1 MRYDRN
7 CAWDKIIG
15 RLKWNKEILILFLP
29 VWLPYLGIDPGMLP
43 TSGYGLTYVRIHAL
57 LHEWLNASS
66 CSLWLL
72 STQWNA
78 ADDTDKDIFDKLYQ
92 VIFRPPW
99 YNVIIIL
106 TNARSTF
113 SASSR
118 EMKCEKSVD
127 FYKQIGTLFANKS
140 TTDYGK
146 CLLFLCQAND
156 LCTTDIH
163 FPANLTSSSSLT
175 TGDLDQDL
183 VGRFGPPQNN
193 HGFHRNPPPYPD
205 PDSDAIEFI
214 STAPPPQQ
222 WWSQPRDQPQ
232 VWPCRRDNGIP
243 MEAALVST
251 LLSDKTKLHI
261 YNTGVLPILLC
272 HQIRLQENSA
282 ARLLHP
288 NWLPVSHPLGPLTTP
303 GHPTQAMLSF
313 NPCTASCK
321 RPCGKAHTRWLDVV
335 GRTFRSFQLSGTQ
348 PAGCRRPGP
357 RPADWWIEV
366 LAMQEH

>member
-43 TSGYGLTYVRIHAL
+43 TSGYGLTYVRIHAS

-72 STQWNA
+72 STQSNA

-127 FYKQIGTLFANKS
+127 FYKQIGTPFANKS

-146 CLLFLCQAND
+146 CLLLLCQAND

-193 HGFHRNPPPYPD
+193 HGFHRNPPPLPRPWLRCYRIHQHSFTP
-205 PDSDAIEFI
+205 STMVI
-214 STAPPPQQ
+214 STQRSTADVTLQAWQ
-222 WWSQPRDQPQ
+222 WNPYGRCSGVNTLVRQDK
-232 VWPCRRDNGIP
+232 
-243 MEAALVST
+243 AAYL
-251 LLSDKTKLHI
+251 
-261 YNTGVLPILLC
+261 
-272 HQIRLQENSA
+272 
-282 ARLLHP
+282 
-288 NWLPVSHPLGPLTTP
+288 
-303 GHPTQAMLSF
+303 
-313 NPCTASCK
+313 
-321 RPCGKAHTRWLDVV
+321 
-335 GRTFRSFQLSGTQ
+335 
-348 PAGCRRPGP
+348 
-357 RPADWWIEV
+357 
-366 LAMQEH
+366 